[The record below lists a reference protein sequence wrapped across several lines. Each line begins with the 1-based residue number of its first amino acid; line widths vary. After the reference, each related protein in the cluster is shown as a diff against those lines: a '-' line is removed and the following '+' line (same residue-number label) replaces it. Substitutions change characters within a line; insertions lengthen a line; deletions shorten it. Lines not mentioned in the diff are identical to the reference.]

1 MDATPH
7 PPTHG
12 VWEGRLLT
20 LKVRMR
26 CSHVTLPGPRQG
38 QLSSLLRATR
48 QDVTFERPE
57 EYINHKTKGTI
68 MTSSYT

>member
-1 MDATPH
+1 
-7 PPTHG
+7 
-12 VWEGRLLT
+12 
-20 LKVRMR
+20 MR
-26 CSHVTLPGPRQG
+26 CSHVTLPGPRQD